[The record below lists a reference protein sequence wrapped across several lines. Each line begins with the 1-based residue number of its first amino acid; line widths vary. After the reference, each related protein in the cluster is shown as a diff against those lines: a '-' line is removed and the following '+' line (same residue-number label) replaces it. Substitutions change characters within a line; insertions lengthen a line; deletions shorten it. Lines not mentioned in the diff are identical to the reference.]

1 MINFSIKCTISKLD
15 FGYFHFSTAISTRV
29 FLGYLVPFF
38 GHFWPFLA
46 VFGHFWPKN
55 RTNEIEFVFFLKG
68 LFRFIDLRGL
78 YQDLRIT
85 SHSCV
90 IVKLNMQHLRSAVF
104 ESDLQWR
111 CSIILRV
118 MLLQWNVGNVPSR
131 RHRRRRAAEFR
142 AQSNDAV
149 HTVSFTAIYLIYL
162 GNHTNSLKWADF
174 FTCMKMLF
182 NVTSLCHL

>member
-1 MINFSIKCTISKLD
+1 MQLLGLEKSRISQIFRL
-15 FGYFHFSTAISTRV
+15 
-29 FLGYLVPFF
+29 FLFQYCNVAKGFF
-38 GHFWPFLA
+38 GLFPSL
-46 VFGHFWPKN
+46 V
-55 RTNEIEFVFFLKG
+55 R

-131 RHRRRRAAEFR
+131 RRRRRAAEFR

-149 HTVSFTAIYLIYL
+149 HTVSFTEIYLLYL
-162 GNHTNSLKWADF
+162 GNHTSSYKWAIF
-174 FTCMKMLF
+174 FRF
-182 NVTSLCHL
+182 YENVVQC